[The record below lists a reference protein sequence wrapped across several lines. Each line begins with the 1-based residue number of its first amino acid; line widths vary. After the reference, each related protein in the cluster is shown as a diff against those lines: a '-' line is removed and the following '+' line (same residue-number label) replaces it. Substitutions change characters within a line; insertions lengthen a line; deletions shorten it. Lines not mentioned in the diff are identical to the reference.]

1 MYGYAV
7 DLVAFIGD
15 RACFELEVYDEVAN
29 CMRYAGQ
36 DLNTPIRWGGAWQ
49 CNNIC
54 AYDGMIEDLQ
64 GQLNEIKNSFIGE
77 GTKIGPHVV
86 IQGPT
91 KIGAHNEIHAFSSIG
106 ADSQDKKFHGEIAY
120 LEIGD
125 HNIFREYTSV
135 HRGTKDGGSITKIG
149 HHNLFMNY
157 VHIAHDCIIGS
168 HNTLSNNATRAGH
181 VHLGDYI
188 TMGGFSAVHQFVK
201 IGDHAF
207 VAGRC
212 GVYMDVIP
220 YVLVGGDQ
228 GHLLGLNTIG
238 LKRRHFSLEDINKI
252 HLPPIA
258 LSLFYEDRGQVLESL
273 KAIIIKTFNSITKKV
288 Y

>member
-1 MYGYAV
+1 MNQMAMIDPKSKLAKDVEVGPWSI
-7 DLVAFIGD
+7 IGPD
-15 RACFELEVYDEVAN
+15 V
-29 CMRYAGQ
+29 
-36 DLNTPIRWGGAWQ
+36 I
-49 CNNIC
+49 
-54 AYDGMIEDLQ
+54 
-64 GQLNEIKNSFIGE
+64 IGE
-77 GTKIGPHVV
+77 GTKIGSHVV

-91 KIGAHNEIHAFSSIG
+91 KIGANNEIHAFSSIG
-106 ADSQDKKFHGEIAY
+106 ADSQDKKFHGEVAY

-168 HNTLSNNATRAGH
+168 HNTLSNNATLAGH
-181 VHLGDYI
+181 VHLGDYV
-188 TMGGFSAVHQFVK
+188 TMGGLSAVHQFVK

-207 VAGRC
+207 IAGRC

-238 LKRRHFSLEDINKI
+238 LKRRQFLLNDIKQIKKHYQTLFCQGHLLTEAITSLQQHHGQCLFSQTMLDFIKQ
-252 HLPPIA
+252 
-258 LSLFYEDRGQVLESL
+258 SSRGLLRPRQQV
-273 KAIIIKTFNSITKKV
+273 NHHVKV
-288 Y
+288 N